1 MSYPI
6 LTWMSIL
13 VGWVLIPA
21 LAVLA
26 VLTTVF
32 FGWWYGTGRHITFGE
47 DES

>member
-21 LAVLA
+21 LA